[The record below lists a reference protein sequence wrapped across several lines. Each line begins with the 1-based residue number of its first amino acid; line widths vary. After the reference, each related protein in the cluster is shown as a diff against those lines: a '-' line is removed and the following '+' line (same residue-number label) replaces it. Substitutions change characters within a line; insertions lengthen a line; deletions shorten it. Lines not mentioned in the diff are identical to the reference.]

1 MLPIR
6 PHTALGLAALGLTAL
21 AGCVAPGGPRA
32 GAFLAPLPNEG
43 ASEQFDRIKSL
54 AGNWQWAPDL
64 APELEGLVATYRLT
78 AGGTAVL
85 ETLFPGDTFEMVTLY
100 HLDGDQLICTHYSTA
115 GNQPSMRAEPG
126 DPTQPIRF
134 ECIGA
139 TGIDSE
145 RDDHMH
151 MMSFLEI
158 GRGQLVTSWTYQ
170 VGGLDEP
177 DRIFK
182 LVPYYPPEATP
193 SEGPA
198 PVEEPTAPALEPDT
212 SPVAVAALDPEDQ
225 GDALDAELEAL
236 ELDLSEEPDNTPA
249 EEEAGNDETDDGVAR
264 P

>member
-1 MLPIR
+1 MIR
-6 PHTALGLAALGLTAL
+6 LSALTASL
-21 AGCVAPGGPRA
+21 ALVALSSCVAPGGPRA

-64 APELEGLVATYRLT
+64 APELQGLVATYRLT

-126 DPTQPIRF
+126 DSTQPIRF

-139 TGIDSE
+139 TGIESE

-151 MMSFLEI
+151 VMSFLEI
-158 GRGQLVTSWTYQ
+158 DRGQLVTSWTYQ
-170 VGGLDEP
+170 VGGESEP

-182 LVPYYPPEATP
+182 LVPYYPPEETP
-193 SEGPA
+193 IEESLPKAEPTEP
-198 PVEEPTAPALEPDT
+198 PVEAEAT
-212 SPVAVAALDPEDQ
+212 PVAVAALDTEDE

-236 ELDLSEEPDNTPA
+236 ELDLSEETDNTPA
-249 EEEAGNDETDDGVAR
+249 EEEAGNDESDDGVAR